1 MGGLA
6 AFWQEGDALIRTV
19 ALLLLAMSVASWF
32 VILWKSAMLAAA
44 ARRVPRAIAA
54 FWAAPHRQDAPAA
67 ALAAD
72 PQGLTVRLA
81 DVAAKLDNQ
90 AANPAD
96 RADDASAPNWQ
107 SRPDRVRRE
116 LRSAL
121 NAASRQLHA
130 GHVLLASVGSTAPFV
145 GLFGTVWGIYH
156 ALTTIAATQ
165 QVSIDKVAGPVGE
178 TLIMTAAGL
187 AVAIPAVLAYNALG
201 KRARALDAELE
212 GYALDLQ
219 HLLSGEAAPRHAN
232 GSA

>member
-1 MGGLA
+1 MGGLT
-6 AFWQEGDALIRTV
+6 AFWDQGDALIRAV
-19 ALLLLAMSVASWF
+19 ALLLLAMSLASWF
-32 VILWKSAMLAAA
+32 VILWKSAMLGNA

-54 FWAAPHRQDAPAA
+54 FWAAPDLLAAPAA
-67 ALAAD
+67 ARAAD
-72 PQGLTVRLA
+72 ARGLTASLA
-81 DVAAKLDNQ
+81 DCVVRFAPQQDGRG
-90 AANPAD
+90 AD
-96 RADDASAPNWQ
+96 WQ

-116 LRSAL
+116 LRTAL

-156 ALTTIAATQ
+156 ALTTITATR
-165 QVSIDKVAGPVGE
+165 QVGIDKVAGPVGE

-212 GYALDLQ
+212 GFALDLM
-219 HLLSGEAAPRHAN
+219 HLLAGGPHVSDRHCAP
-232 GSA
+232 